1 MDIMPVDPDVAKLL
15 KMMENIPKPDLAKI
29 DIKEFR
35 KMMEQSPLPKKNET
49 VKAVEDM
56 KFEHDGFEIPL
67 RLYTPE
73 NSGDS
78 IIIYFH
84 GGGFVFGNIESHEG
98 ICRLA
103 ANRSRSKILSVD
115 YRLAP
120 EYKFPAALDDA
131 LEALKWVQ
139 KNSSRLGINPDR
151 IAVAGDS
158 AGGNISAGLCL
169 KARDMKLK
177 LPRLQVLIYPTAGRS
192 GATYS
197 LTEYGE
203 NFYLTEK
210 DMKYF
215 GQAYL
220 KEPSD
225 SLNPY
230 FSIITHPDLSGL
242 PEAVV
247 VTAEYDPL
255 RDEGETYLAM
265 MQKSGVRA
273 TGIRA
278 KGMIHGFASFFPI
291 VPAAENLLT
300 MIWSL
305 AGNLLNGTGSQTIL

>member
-1 MDIMPVDPDVAKLL
+1 MPVDPDIAKLL
-15 KMMENIPKPDLAKI
+15 KMMESFPRPDLAKI
-29 DIKEFR
+29 DIRDFR
-35 KMMEQSPLPKKNET
+35 KMMEQSPLPKKLEA
-49 VKAVEDM
+49 VKSVEDM
-56 KFEHDGFEIPL
+56 KFEHHGFSIPL

-73 NSGDS
+73 NAANS
-78 IIIYFH
+78 IIVYFH
-84 GGGFVFGNIESHEG
+84 GGGFVFGNIESHDG

-103 ANRSRSKILSVD
+103 ANRSRCKVLSVD

-139 KNSSRLGINPDR
+139 ANSNNLDIDPDR

-158 AGGNISAGLCL
+158 AGGNLSAGVCL
-169 KARDMKLK
+169 KAKDMKLK
-177 LPRLQVLIYPTAGRS
+177 LPRLQVLIYPSAGRS
-192 GATYS
+192 GAS
-197 LTEYGE
+197 HSMSEYGQ
-203 NFYLTEK
+203 NFYLTES

-225 SLNPY
+225 LLSPY

-265 MQKSGVRA
+265 MEKSGVRA

-291 VPAAENLLT
+291 VPAAENILT

-305 AGNLLNGTGSQTIL
+305 SGNLLNGTGSQIIL

>member
-1 MDIMPVDPDVAKLL
+1 MPVDPDIAKLL
-15 KMMENIPKPDLAKI
+15 KMMESFPRPDLAKI
-29 DIKEFR
+29 DIRDFR
-35 KMMEQSPLPKKNET
+35 KMMEQSPLPKKLEA
-49 VKAVEDM
+49 VKSVEDM
-56 KFEHDGFEIPL
+56 KFVHHGFSIPL

-73 NSGDS
+73 NAGNS
-78 IIIYFH
+78 IIVYFH
-84 GGGFVFGNIESHEG
+84 GGGFVFGNIESHDG

-103 ANRSRSKILSVD
+103 ANRSRCKVLSVD

-139 KNSSRLGINPDR
+139 ANSNNLDIDPDR

-158 AGGNISAGLCL
+158 AGGNLSAGVCL
-169 KARDMKLK
+169 KAKDMKLK
-177 LPRLQVLIYPTAGRS
+177 LPRLQVLIYPSAGRS
-192 GATYS
+192 GAS
-197 LTEYGE
+197 HSMSEYGQ
-203 NFYLTEK
+203 NFYLTES

-225 SLNPY
+225 LLSPY

-265 MQKSGVRA
+265 MEKSGVRA

-291 VPAAENLLT
+291 VPAAENILT

-305 AGNLLNGTGSQTIL
+305 SGNLLNGTGSQIIL

>member
-1 MDIMPVDPDVAKLL
+1 MPVDPDIAKLL
-15 KMMENIPKPDLAKI
+15 KMMESFPRPDLAKI
-29 DIKEFR
+29 DIRDFR
-35 KMMEQSPLPKKNET
+35 KMMEQSPLPKKLEA
-49 VKAVEDM
+49 VKSVEDM
-56 KFEHDGFEIPL
+56 KFVHHGFSIPL

-73 NSGDS
+73 NAGNS
-78 IIIYFH
+78 IIVYFH
-84 GGGFVFGNIESHEG
+84 GGGFVFGNIESHDG

-103 ANRSRSKILSVD
+103 ANRSRCKVLSVD

-139 KNSSRLGINPDR
+139 ANSNNLDIDPDR

-158 AGGNISAGLCL
+158 AGGNLSAGVCL

-177 LPRLQVLIYPTAGRS
+177 LPRLQVLIYPSAGRS
-192 GATYS
+192 GAS
-197 LTEYGE
+197 HSMSEYGQ
-203 NFYLTEK
+203 NFYLTES

-225 SLNPY
+225 LLSPY
-230 FSIITHPDLSGL
+230 FSIIAHPDLSGL

-265 MQKSGVRA
+265 MEKSGVRA

-291 VPAAENLLT
+291 VPAAENILT

-305 AGNLLNGTGSQTIL
+305 SGNLLNGTGSQIIL

>member
-1 MDIMPVDPDVAKLL
+1 MPVDPDIAKLL
-15 KMMENIPKPDLAKI
+15 KMMESFPRPDLAKI

-35 KMMEQSPLPKKNET
+35 KMMEQSPLPKKLEA
-49 VKAVEDM
+49 VKSVEDM
-56 KFEHDGFEIPL
+56 KFEHHGFSIPL

-73 NSGDS
+73 NAGNS
-78 IIIYFH
+78 IIVYFH
-84 GGGFVFGNIESHEG
+84 GGGFVFGNIESHDG

-103 ANRSRSKILSVD
+103 ANRSRCKVLSVD

-139 KNSSRLGINPDR
+139 ANSNNLDIYPDR

-158 AGGNISAGLCL
+158 AGGNLSAGVCL
-169 KARDMKLK
+169 KAKDMKLK
-177 LPRLQVLIYPTAGRS
+177 LPRLQVLIYPSAGRS
-192 GATYS
+192 GAS
-197 LTEYGE
+197 HSMSEYGQ
-203 NFYLTEK
+203 NFYLTES

-225 SLNPY
+225 LLSPY

-265 MQKSGVRA
+265 MEKSGVRA

-291 VPAAENLLT
+291 VPAAENILT

-305 AGNLLNGTGSQTIL
+305 SGNLLNGTGSQIIL

>member
-1 MDIMPVDPDVAKLL
+1 MPVDPDIAKLL
-15 KMMENIPKPDLAKI
+15 KMMESFPRPDLAKI
-29 DIKEFR
+29 DIRDFR
-35 KMMEQSPLPKKNET
+35 KMMEQSPLPKKLEA
-49 VKAVEDM
+49 VKSVEDM
-56 KFEHDGFEIPL
+56 KFVHHGFSIPL

-73 NSGDS
+73 NAGNS
-78 IIIYFH
+78 IIVYFH
-84 GGGFVFGNIESHEG
+84 GGGFVFGNIESHDG

-103 ANRSRSKILSVD
+103 ANRSRCKVLSVD

-139 KNSSRLGINPDR
+139 ANSNNLDIDPDR

-158 AGGNISAGLCL
+158 AGGNLSAGVCL

-177 LPRLQVLIYPTAGRS
+177 LPRLQVLIYPSAGRS
-192 GATYS
+192 GAS
-197 LTEYGE
+197 HSMSEYGQ
-203 NFYLTEK
+203 NFYLTES

-225 SLNPY
+225 LLSPY

-255 RDEGETYLAM
+255 RDEGET
-265 MQKSGVRA
+265 
-273 TGIRA
+273 
-278 KGMIHGFASFFPI
+278 
-291 VPAAENLLT
+291 
-300 MIWSL
+300 
-305 AGNLLNGTGSQTIL
+305 

>member
-15 KMMENIPKPDLAKI
+15 KMMENIPKPDLANI

-35 KMMEQSPLPKKNET
+35 KMMEQSPLPKKNEA
-49 VKAVEDM
+49 VKSVEDM
-56 KFEHDGFEIPL
+56 KFIHDGFEIPL

-73 NSGDS
+73 NAGDS

-103 ANRSRSKILSVD
+103 ANRSRSKVLSVD

-203 NFYLTEK
+203 NFYLTARYEV
-210 DMKYF
+210 F
-215 GQAYL
+215 RAGIPQRA
-220 KEPSD
+220 
-225 SLNPY
+225 
-230 FSIITHPDLSGL
+230 
-242 PEAVV
+242 
-247 VTAEYDPL
+247 L
-255 RDEGETYLAM
+255 R
-265 MQKSGVRA
+265 
-273 TGIRA
+273 
-278 KGMIHGFASFFPI
+278 
-291 VPAAENLLT
+291 
-300 MIWSL
+300 
-305 AGNLLNGTGSQTIL
+305 

>member
-1 MDIMPVDPDVAKLL
+1 MPVDPDIAKLL
-15 KMMENIPKPDLAKI
+15 KMMESFPRPDLAKI
-29 DIKEFR
+29 DIRDFR
-35 KMMEQSPLPKKNET
+35 KMMEQSPLPKKLEA
-49 VKAVEDM
+49 VKSVEDM
-56 KFEHDGFEIPL
+56 KFVHHGFSIPL

-73 NSGDS
+73 NAGNS
-78 IIIYFH
+78 IIVYFH
-84 GGGFVFGNIESHEG
+84 GGGFVFGNIESHDG

-103 ANRSRSKILSVD
+103 ANRSRCKVLSVD

-139 KNSSRLGINPDR
+139 ANSNNLDIDPDR

-158 AGGNISAGLCL
+158 AGGNLSAGVCL

-192 GATYS
+192 GAS
-197 LTEYGE
+197 HSMSEYGQ
-203 NFYLTEK
+203 NFYLTES

-225 SLNPY
+225 LLSPY
-230 FSIITHPDLSGL
+230 FSIIAHPDLSGL

-265 MQKSGVRA
+265 MEKSGVRA

-291 VPAAENLLT
+291 VPAAENILT

-305 AGNLLNGTGSQTIL
+305 SGNLLNGTGSQIIL

>member
-1 MDIMPVDPDVAKLL
+1 MPVDPDIAKLL
-15 KMMENIPKPDLAKI
+15 KMMESVPKPDLAKI

-35 KMMEQSPLPKKNET
+35 KMMEQSPLPKKLEA
-49 VKAVEDM
+49 VKSVEDM
-56 KFEHDGFEIPL
+56 KFVHHGFSIPL

-73 NSGDS
+73 NAGNS
-78 IIIYFH
+78 IIVYFH
-84 GGGFVFGNIESHEG
+84 GGGFVFGNIESHDG

-103 ANRSRSKILSVD
+103 ANRSRCKVLSVD

-139 KNSSRLGINPDR
+139 ANSNNLDIDPDR

-158 AGGNISAGLCL
+158 AGGNLSAGVCL

-177 LPRLQVLIYPTAGRS
+177 LPRLQVLIYPSAGRS
-192 GATYS
+192 GAS
-197 LTEYGE
+197 HSMSEYGQ
-203 NFYLTEK
+203 NFYLTES

-225 SLNPY
+225 LLSPY
-230 FSIITHPDLSGL
+230 FSIIAHPDLSGL

-265 MQKSGVRA
+265 MEKSGVRA

-291 VPAAENLLT
+291 VPAAENILT

-305 AGNLLNGTGSQTIL
+305 SGNLLNGTGSQIIL

>member
-1 MDIMPVDPDVAKLL
+1 MPVDPDIAKLL
-15 KMMENIPKPDLAKI
+15 KMMESFPRPDLAKI

-35 KMMEQSPLPKKNET
+35 KMMEQSPLPKKLEA
-49 VKAVEDM
+49 VKSVEDM
-56 KFEHDGFEIPL
+56 KFVHHGFSIPL

-73 NSGDS
+73 NAGNS
-78 IIIYFH
+78 IIVYFH
-84 GGGFVFGNIESHEG
+84 GGGFVFGNIESHDG

-103 ANRSRSKILSVD
+103 ANRSRCKVLSVD

-139 KNSSRLGINPDR
+139 ANSNNLDIDPDR

-158 AGGNISAGLCL
+158 AGGNLSAGVCL

-192 GATYS
+192 GAS
-197 LTEYGE
+197 HSMSEYGQ
-203 NFYLTEK
+203 NFYLTES

-225 SLNPY
+225 LLSPY

-265 MQKSGVRA
+265 MEKSGVRA

-291 VPAAENLLT
+291 VPAAENILT

-305 AGNLLNGTGSQTIL
+305 SGNLLNGTGSQIIL

>member
-1 MDIMPVDPDVAKLL
+1 MPVDPDIAKLL
-15 KMMENIPKPDLAKI
+15 KMMESFPRPDLAKI
-29 DIKEFR
+29 DIRDFR
-35 KMMEQSPLPKKNET
+35 KMMEQSPLPKKLEA
-49 VKAVEDM
+49 VKSVEDM
-56 KFEHDGFEIPL
+56 KFEHHGFSIPL

-73 NSGDS
+73 NAGNS
-78 IIIYFH
+78 IIVYFH
-84 GGGFVFGNIESHEG
+84 GGGFVFGNIESHDG

-103 ANRSRSKILSVD
+103 ANRSRCKVLSVD

-139 KNSSRLGINPDR
+139 ANSNNLDIDPDR
-151 IAVAGDS
+151 IAVSGDS
-158 AGGNISAGLCL
+158 AGGNLSAGVCL
-169 KARDMKLK
+169 KAKDMKLK
-177 LPRLQVLIYPTAGRS
+177 LPRLQVLIYPSAGRS
-192 GATYS
+192 GAS
-197 LTEYGE
+197 HSMSEYGQ
-203 NFYLTEK
+203 NFYLTES

-225 SLNPY
+225 LLSPY

-265 MQKSGVRA
+265 MEKSGVRA

-291 VPAAENLLT
+291 VPAAENILT

-305 AGNLLNGTGSQTIL
+305 SGNLLNGTGSQIIL

>member
-1 MDIMPVDPDVAKLL
+1 MPVDPDIAKLL
-15 KMMENIPKPDLAKI
+15 KMMESFPRPDLAKI

-35 KMMEQSPLPKKNET
+35 KMMEQSPLPKKLEA
-49 VKAVEDM
+49 VKSVEDM
-56 KFEHDGFEIPL
+56 KFVHHGFSIPL

-73 NSGDS
+73 NAGNS
-78 IIIYFH
+78 IIVYFH
-84 GGGFVFGNIESHEG
+84 GGGFVFGNIESHDG

-103 ANRSRSKILSVD
+103 ANRSRCKVLSVD

-139 KNSSRLGINPDR
+139 ANSNNLDIDPDR

-158 AGGNISAGLCL
+158 AGGNLSAGVCL

-177 LPRLQVLIYPTAGRS
+177 LPRLQVLIYPSAGRS
-192 GATYS
+192 GAS
-197 LTEYGE
+197 HSMSEYGQ
-203 NFYLTEK
+203 NFYLTES

-225 SLNPY
+225 LLSPY
-230 FSIITHPDLSGL
+230 FSIIAHPDLSGL

-265 MQKSGVRA
+265 MEKSGVRA

-291 VPAAENLLT
+291 VPAAENILT

-305 AGNLLNGTGSQTIL
+305 SGNLLNGTGSQIIL

>member
-1 MDIMPVDPDVAKLL
+1 MPVDPDIAKLL
-15 KMMENIPKPDLAKI
+15 KMMESVPKPDLAKI
-29 DIKEFR
+29 DIRDFR
-35 KMMEQSPLPKKNET
+35 KMMEQSPLPKKLEA
-49 VKAVEDM
+49 VKSVEDM
-56 KFEHDGFEIPL
+56 KFEHHGFSIPL

-73 NSGDS
+73 NAGNS
-78 IIIYFH
+78 IIVYFH
-84 GGGFVFGNIESHEG
+84 GGGFVFGNIESHDG

-103 ANRSRSKILSVD
+103 ANRSRCKVLSVD

-139 KNSSRLGINPDR
+139 ANSNNLDIDPDR

-158 AGGNISAGLCL
+158 AGGNLSAGVCL
-169 KARDMKLK
+169 KAKDMKLK

-192 GATYS
+192 GAS
-197 LTEYGE
+197 HSMSEYGQ
-203 NFYLTEK
+203 NFYLTES

-225 SLNPY
+225 LLSPY
-230 FSIITHPDLSGL
+230 FSIIAHPDLSGL

-265 MQKSGVRA
+265 MEKSGVRA

-291 VPAAENLLT
+291 VPAAENILT

-305 AGNLLNGTGSQTIL
+305 SGNLLNGTGSQIIL

>member
-1 MDIMPVDPDVAKLL
+1 MPVDPDIAKLL
-15 KMMENIPKPDLAKI
+15 KMMESFPRPDLAKI
-29 DIKEFR
+29 DIRDFR
-35 KMMEQSPLPKKNET
+35 KMMEQSPLPKKLEA
-49 VKAVEDM
+49 VKSVEDM
-56 KFEHDGFEIPL
+56 KFEHHGFSIPL

-73 NSGDS
+73 NAGNS
-78 IIIYFH
+78 IIVYFH
-84 GGGFVFGNIESHEG
+84 GGGFVFGNIESHDG

-103 ANRSRSKILSVD
+103 ANRSRCKVLSVD

-139 KNSSRLGINPDR
+139 ANSNNLDIDPDR
-151 IAVAGDS
+151 IAVSGDS
-158 AGGNISAGLCL
+158 AGGNLSAGVCL
-169 KARDMKLK
+169 KAKDMKLK

-192 GATYS
+192 GAS
-197 LTEYGE
+197 HSMSEYGQ
-203 NFYLTEK
+203 NFYLTES

-225 SLNPY
+225 LLSPY

-265 MQKSGVRA
+265 MEKSGVRA

-291 VPAAENLLT
+291 VPAAENILT

-305 AGNLLNGTGSQTIL
+305 SGNLLNGIGSQIIL

>member
-1 MDIMPVDPDVAKLL
+1 MPVDPDIAKLL
-15 KMMENIPKPDLAKI
+15 KMMESFPRPDLAKI

-35 KMMEQSPLPKKNET
+35 KMMEQSPLPKKLEA
-49 VKAVEDM
+49 VKSVEDM
-56 KFEHDGFEIPL
+56 KFVHHGFSIPL

-73 NSGDS
+73 NAGNS
-78 IIIYFH
+78 IIVYFH
-84 GGGFVFGNIESHEG
+84 GGGFVFGNIESHDG

-103 ANRSRSKILSVD
+103 ANRSRCKVLSVD

-139 KNSSRLGINPDR
+139 ANSNNLDIDPDR

-158 AGGNISAGLCL
+158 AGGNLSAGVCL
-169 KARDMKLK
+169 KAKDMKLK
-177 LPRLQVLIYPTAGRS
+177 LPRLQVLIYPSAGRS
-192 GATYS
+192 GAS
-197 LTEYGE
+197 HSMSEYGQ
-203 NFYLTEK
+203 NFYLTES

-225 SLNPY
+225 LLSPY

-265 MQKSGVRA
+265 MEKSGVRA

-291 VPAAENLLT
+291 VPAAENILT

-305 AGNLLNGTGSQTIL
+305 SGNLLNGTGSQIIL